1 MERLAKLILSFV
13 DLAEVEVQA
22 LKRGVVRF
30 CFTLL
35 FLIAGGLLALTG
47 VCLLLAAAYVALE
60 DAVGRVWA
68 LTIVGALFAG
78 IGGGLLI
85 ASRKRGET
93 VKPATAPAAPV
104 VIPEPSPEVAREVA
118 QAKPEAEGDEDAA
131 HIRIAS

>member
-13 DLAEVEVQA
+13 DLAEVEIQA

-47 VCLLLAAAYVALE
+47 VCLLLAAAFDALE
-60 DAVGRVWA
+60 NLVGTVLA
-68 LTIVGALFAG
+68 LTIVGALFVV
-78 IGGGLLI
+78 IGGVLLI

-93 VKPATAPAAPV
+93 VQPATAPAAPV
-104 VIPEPSPEVAREVA
+104 AIPEPSPEVAKEVTQA
-118 QAKPEAEGDEDAA
+118 QKEAEGAEDVA